1 MRVEKVLMTIA
12 LLLLAAT
19 ALSAQ
24 ETVLRVDDRLGPDD
38 EMREGAAIDWYR
50 FSVEEAG
57 RIRVHA
63 VSVDFEPRLIV
74 RASDAGEAFSEGS
87 RGSVTLSTYVR
98 AGGDVEVGVTA
109 VLPQDADGGAAGDG
123 ESGDASSPGE
133 GRYSIRVLRQNAP
146 EALRVGETRR
156 GVLER
161 EDEQLADQ
169 RYIDWYPLEIDG
181 ERRVFISAS
190 SREIDTYLFLQ
201 QPDGSSIEND
211 DYSDSNAGLS
221 YTTEG
226 PTVLQVGVSTY
237 SAESTGQYDL
247 SIAELPLPRKI
258 EIGQTVI
265 GRLDAEDAPLGN
277 TDAYSLRGEPGDLAV
292 LRLSSN
298 DFDTVLELRLPD
310 GSVRENDDGPGDTT
324 NSQLFH
330 AFEGEG
336 PVELVVRSF
345 GGDGQGKYELSIL
358 NFVTEQGIESVSD
371 GQLLQDGESVSAI
384 LDQESPER
392 DSRPFQRF
400 TFNAEEGR
408 RIRVTME
415 SRFFDTFLTV
425 VSPDGRRFEDDD
437 GAGGTDS
444 LVDVQAPETGTYELI
459 ATSFSP
465 SGVGPYTLRFEE
477 GDRVERIEEL
487 EASLTDATAERNE
500 NGRLVAEHRFSGT
513 ADQEV
518 TIEVSSNEFD
528 TRLVLVDPDGRVVA
542 ENDDYGSGTDSRI
555 VRRLGES
562 GTYTVRVSGYW
573 QDSEGRYSLVI
584 SE

>member
-1 MRVEKVLMTIA
+1 MRVEKVLMAIA
-12 LLLLAAT
+12 LLLLAAV
-19 ALSAQ
+19 ALPAQ
-24 ETVLRVDDRLGPDD
+24 ETVLRADDRLGPGD
-38 EMREGAAIDWYR
+38 EIREGVAIDWYR

-74 RASDAGEAFSEGS
+74 RASDAGEASAVGS
-87 RGSVTLSTYVR
+87 RGSATLSTYVR
-98 AGGDVEVGVTA
+98 AGGEVEIGVTA
-109 VLPQDADGGAAGDG
+109 GDRGADDPASADGA
-123 ESGDASSPGE
+123 E
-133 GRYSIRVLRQNAP
+133 GRYSIRVLRQDAP
-146 EALRVGETRR
+146 EALRIGETRR

-169 RYIDWYPLEIDG
+169 RYIDWYPLEIDA
-181 ERRVFISAS
+181 EQRVFISVS
-190 SREIDTYLFLQ
+190 STEIDTYLFLQ
-201 QPDGSSIEND
+201 QPDGSTIEND
-211 DYSDSNAGLS
+211 DYSDSNAGLT
-221 YTTEG
+221 YTTDG
-226 PTVLQVGVSTY
+226 PAVLQVGVSTY
-237 SAESTGQYDL
+237 SAESTGQYDM
-247 SIAELPLPRKI
+247 AVAALPLPRKI

-277 TDAYSLRGEPGDLAV
+277 TDAYSLMGEPGDLAV
-292 LRLSSN
+292 LRLSSS

-345 GGDGQGKYELSIL
+345 GGDGQGKYELSVL
-358 NFVTEQGIESVSD
+358 NFVTEEGIESVSD
-371 GQLLQDGESVSAI
+371 GQLLEDGESVSAI

-444 LVDVQAPETGTYELI
+444 LVDLQAPETGTYELI

-465 SGVGPYTLRFEE
+465 SGVGPYTVRFEE
-477 GDRVERIEEL
+477 GDRVEVIEEL

-500 NGRLVAEHRFSGT
+500 DGRLVAEHRFQGT
-513 ADQEV
+513 ADQEITV
-518 TIEVSSNEFD
+518 EVSSNEFD
-528 TRLVLVDPDGRVVA
+528 TRLVLVEPGGRVVA

-555 VRRLGES
+555 VRRLAET

-573 QDSEGRYSLVI
+573 QAVWRYRG
-584 SE
+584 